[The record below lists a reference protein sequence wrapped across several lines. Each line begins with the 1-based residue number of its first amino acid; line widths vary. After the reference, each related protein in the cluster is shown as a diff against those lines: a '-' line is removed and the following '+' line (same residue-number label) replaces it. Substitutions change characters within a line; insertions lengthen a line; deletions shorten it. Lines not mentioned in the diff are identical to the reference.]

1 MNQLDITG
9 RLLPDTACDEMILNN
24 HALQFQPAIQINH
37 TTIHCTRCASDCEKA
52 EAQLPDETYFCYQC
66 FNLGRLDS
74 SMKLVHL
81 PGINQFEVVHPVLTW
96 KGRLTELQQKCS
108 DEVVKAFQEHQNKLL
123 WAVTGA
129 GKTEISFA
137 GIAWALAQG
146 LRVGIASPR
155 VDVCVELYPRYQAAF
170 ANTSMILLHGKSEE
184 PYQYRQL
191 TICTTHQLLRF
202 QDAFD
207 VLIIDEVDAFPY
219 ANNDS
224 LQMAAKRS
232 VKKHGSLLLMT
243 ATPSPKLRQQYQ
255 VSYLPLRFHRHL
267 LPKIKIHFCFNWK
280 RKIYAGKIPPK
291 VIFKVLQKIERQQR
305 FLLFV
310 PRIKDLQV
318 VDEILSKKYHGE
330 KCWKT
335 VYSADEAR
343 MEKVQAMRDEK
354 VLFLITTTILERGVT
369 FPGIDVIIFGGDE
382 RVFSVASLVQIAGRV
397 GRKASR
403 PTGDVDCYIGSYS
416 SNVAEARKQ
425 IAEMNRKGK
434 ALG

>member
-146 LRVGIASPR
+146 LRVEIASPR

-243 ATPSPKLRQQYQ
+243 APPVPSYANNTKLVIYHFVFIVIYCLKLKFIFALTGSVKSTLTKSPKKSFLK
-255 VSYLPLRFHRHL
+255 SYKKLNDNNVFSCLFHEL
-267 LPKIKIHFCFNWK
+267 
-280 RKIYAGKIPPK
+280 KIYKLWTK
-291 VIFKVLQKIERQQR
+291 F
-305 FLLFV
+305 
-310 PRIKDLQV
+310 
-318 VDEILSKKYHGE
+318 
-330 KCWKT
+330 
-335 VYSADEAR
+335 
-343 MEKVQAMRDEK
+343 
-354 VLFLITTTILERGVT
+354 
-369 FPGIDVIIFGGDE
+369 
-382 RVFSVASLVQIAGRV
+382 
-397 GRKASR
+397 
-403 PTGDVDCYIGSYS
+403 
-416 SNVAEARKQ
+416 
-425 IAEMNRKGK
+425 
-434 ALG
+434 

>member
-1 MNQLDITG
+1 M
-9 RLLPDTACDEMILNN
+9 
-24 HALQFQPAIQINH
+24 
-37 TTIHCTRCASDCEKA
+37 
-52 EAQLPDETYFCYQC
+52 
-66 FNLGRLDS
+66 
-74 SMKLVHL
+74 
-81 PGINQFEVVHPVLTW
+81 
-96 KGRLTELQQKCS
+96 
-108 DEVVKAFQEHQNKLL
+108 
-123 WAVTGA
+123 
-129 GKTEISFA
+129 
-137 GIAWALAQG
+137 
-146 LRVGIASPR
+146 
-155 VDVCVELYPRYQAAF
+155 
-170 ANTSMILLHGKSEE
+170 
-184 PYQYRQL
+184 
-191 TICTTHQLLRF
+191 
-202 QDAFD
+202 
-207 VLIIDEVDAFPY
+207 
-219 ANNDS
+219 
-224 LQMAAKRS
+224 
-232 VKKHGSLLLMT
+232 
-243 ATPSPKLRQQYQ
+243 
-255 VSYLPLRFHRHL
+255 
-267 LPKIKIHFCFNWK
+267 
-280 RKIYAGKIPPK
+280 
-291 VIFKVLQKIERQQR
+291 
-305 FLLFV
+305 FV